1 MIKLENEITYQHVL
15 QHLTNSEWDSKN
27 INVDVLRLDKL
38 HAVVSGNKLFKLKL
52 PIDKALQ
59 IGVQTIITTGGLY
72 SNHLIATAYAC
83 NVAGLNSVGIIKAHH
98 SIKLTATLQDCVAL
112 GMELIFMPPATFN
125 DAETLQQKISTYNN
139 NLWIDMGG
147 YSVDGAKGC
156 KEILSIVDTK
166 KYTHIVT
173 AVGTGT
179 TLVGLCLAAA
189 LHQKIIGISSMKG
202 NYALQDSIKALLEHN
217 TYAPFSLLHDFH
229 FGGFAKY
236 STALIDFMNTLYK
249 QHQLP
254 TDIVYTGKVFYAI
267 CTLINTDYFPAHSKL
282 LIVHTGGLQGNRSLA
297 TNTLIFE

>member
-1 MIKLENEITYQHVL
+1 MIKLENEITYQHIL

-59 IGVQTIITTGGLY
+59 TGVQTIITTGGLY

-83 NVAGLNSVGIIKAHH
+83 NAAGLNSVGIIKAHH
-98 SIKLTATLQDCVAL
+98 PIKLTATLQDCVAL
-112 GMELIFMPPATFN
+112 GMELIFMLPAAFN
-125 DAETLQQKISTYNN
+125 DAETLQEKISTYNN

-147 YSVDGAKGC
+147 YSVDGAQGC

-189 LHQKIIGISSMKG
+189 LHQKIIGISGMKG
-202 NYALQDSIKALLEHN
+202 NYALQDSIKALLENNIH
-217 TYAPFSLLHDFH
+217 APFNLLHNFH

-282 LIVHTGGLQGNRSLA
+282 LIVHTGGLQGNRSLP
-297 TNTLIFE
+297 TNTLLF

>member
-1 MIKLENEITYQHVL
+1 MRALEKEITYQNVL
-15 QHLTNSEWDSKN
+15 QHIHSNEWSSQDVY
-27 INVDVLRLDKL
+27 VDVLRLDKL
-38 HAVVSGNKLFKLKL
+38 HDVVSGNKLFKLKL

-59 IGVQTIITTGGLY
+59 TGVQTIITTGGLY

-83 NVAGLNSVGIIKAHH
+83 NASGLNSVGIIKAHQP
-98 SIKLTATLQDCVAL
+98 IKLTATLEDCVAL
-112 GMELIFMPPATFN
+112 GMELFFMPPVAFN

-147 YSVDGAKGC
+147 YSLDGAQGC

-179 TLVGLCLAAA
+179 TLVGLCLGAG
-189 LHQKIIGISSMKG
+189 LHQKIIGISSMKE
-202 NYALQDSIKALLEHN
+202 NYALQASIKALLEDN
-217 TYAPFSLLHDFH
+217 THVPFNLLHDFH

-254 TDIVYTGKVFYAI
+254 TDIVYTSKVFYAI
-267 CTLINTDYFPAHSKL
+267 YTLINTYYFPAHSKL
-282 LIVHTGGLQGNRSLA
+282 LIVHTGGLQGNRSLP
-297 TNTLIFE
+297 TGTLVF